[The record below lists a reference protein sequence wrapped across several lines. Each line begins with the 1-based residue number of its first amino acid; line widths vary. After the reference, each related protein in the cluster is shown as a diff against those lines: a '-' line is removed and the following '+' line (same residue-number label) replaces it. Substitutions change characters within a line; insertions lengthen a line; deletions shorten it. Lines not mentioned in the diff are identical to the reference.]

1 MFEKLRKSKLMF
13 WSLELLIIASFAFML
28 TKINF
33 LFAPVGTFFS
43 TLFAPVLIA
52 GFLYYLLNPI
62 VNFLMK
68 FKLRRIYAIILVF
81 VLFVV
86 AIVWLAL
93 SFIPSLV
100 SQISALASNMPTIV
114 KNTQAWL
121 TDMSNL
127 PMFKDLDITK
137 YVEQLNLSY
146 GDIIQKFLSGLS
158 SGLGSVVG
166 TIASTTMTIVTVP
179 FILFYM
185 LKDSDKLVPNI
196 KRFFPENRRS
206 QIVELL
212 GQMNQTLANYISGQ
226 AIECVFVGTFTF
238 LGYLILGVDYA
249 FLFGVIAGLTNLIPY
264 LGPYLGL
271 APAFLVTVFNS
282 PIQAFLCCIV
292 VLIVQQ
298 LDGNIIYPNV
308 IGKSLQI
315 HPLTIILVLLVAG
328 NLSGLLGIFLGI
340 PFYAICKT
348 VVAFVV
354 KVVRE
359 DYQKPNEPETES
371 KEGLEDN
378 PEEG

>member
-1 MFEKLRKSKLMF
+1 MFEKLRNSKLMF
-13 WSLELLIIASFAFML
+13 WSLELLIIATFAFML

-52 GFLYYLLNPI
+52 GFLFYLLNPI
-62 VNFLMK
+62 VKFLMR
-68 FKLRRIYAIILVF
+68 FKIPRIYAIILVF
-81 VLFVV
+81 VLLVL
-86 AIVWLAL
+86 AIVWIFL
-93 SFIPSLV
+93 SFIPSLIN
-100 SQISALASNMPTIV
+100 QISSLASNMPTIV

-121 TDMSNL
+121 TEMSNL
-127 PMFKDLDITK
+127 PLFKEVDIKK
-137 YVEQLNLSY
+137 YIEQLDLSY
-146 GDIIQKFLSGLS
+146 GDIIQNFLSGLS
-158 SGLGSVVG
+158 SGLGSIVG
-166 TIASTTMTIVTVP
+166 TIASTTMVIFTVP

-185 LKDSDKLVPNI
+185 LKDSKRLVPNI
-196 KRFFPENRRS
+196 KRFFPETRRT

-212 GQMNQTLANYISGQ
+212 GQLNQTLANYISGQ

-282 PIQAFLCCIV
+282 PFQALMCCVV
-292 VLIVQQ
+292 VLVVQQ

-328 NLSGLLGIFLGI
+328 NLAGLLGIFLGI

-348 VVAFVV
+348 IVAFVV

-359 DYQKPNEPETES
+359 DYGKT
-371 KEGLEDN
+371 KEEENPLE
-378 PEEG
+378 E